1 MPLHSL
7 TSWWLLSCQVMT
19 RYGSFWH
26 VLKLQ
31 FFFGKIPESS
41 WGWWFISHYL
51 QGFFS
56 DPRCLF
62 GISSINSIEISWYI
76 YIHILHYIHF
86 VCDVILFTYIL
97 YYDYICTYKYI
108 YMLSIRYLLTP
119 KTTSIELSFVPQP
132 ESLKSSTWNPDLP
145 MGFCCFFLSSL
156 FCDKNGS
163 SRCFFD
169 CYKHQKKRI
178 DPLNSFLDG
187 RLKKN
192 WVPPT
197 SQTK

>member
-1 MPLHSL
+1 MYWNYSFFLEKFRKAVEVGGLFPTIYKVFFQIPGVCLGFLPSTVL
-7 TSWWLLSCQVMT
+7 
-19 RYGSFWH
+19 RYH
-26 VLKLQ
+26 D
-31 FFFGKIPESS
+31 I
-41 WGWWFISHYL
+41 
-51 QGFFS
+51 
-56 DPRCLF
+56 
-62 GISSINSIEISWYI
+62 YI